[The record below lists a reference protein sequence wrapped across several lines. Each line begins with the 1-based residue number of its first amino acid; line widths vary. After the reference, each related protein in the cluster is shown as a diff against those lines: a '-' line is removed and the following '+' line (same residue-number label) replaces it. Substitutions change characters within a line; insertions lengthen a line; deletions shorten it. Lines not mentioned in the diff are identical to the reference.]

1 LLPPRSIDKLTRR
14 VIASS
19 IYFEGIWENPF
30 DSMQTKEEV
39 FKIGASKNVKVPM
52 MCILLPKKFNYSETS
67 DLQILEMPYRWGD
80 ISCLVLLPKGNS
92 LDKLEKS
99 LNQENLKKWRKML
112 REESVSVYFPKFKME
127 KIYKLKN
134 DLIKMGVVRVFDV
147 SSDLAGITK
156 AEKLFLTDAY
166 HKSYIEMTEKGTI
179 AGAGTTAPLA
189 MGIGRFI
196 FRADHPFV
204 FIIQERKTGNI
215 LFIGRLI
222 NPKS

>member
-1 LLPPRSIDKLTRR
+1 
-14 VIASS
+14 
-19 IYFEGIWENPF
+19 
-30 DSMQTKEEV
+30 
-39 FKIGASKNVKVPM
+39 
-52 MCILLPKKFNYSETS
+52 
-67 DLQILEMPYRWGD
+67 
-80 ISCLVLLPKGNS
+80 
-92 LDKLEKS
+92 
-99 LNQENLKKWRKML
+99 
-112 REESVSVYFPKFKME
+112 
-127 KIYKLKN
+127 
-134 DLIKMGVVRVFDV
+134 MGVVRVFDV

-179 AGAGTTAPLA
+179 AGAGTAEPLVPG
-189 MGIGRFI
+189 MGRLI